1 MVGRK
6 REVSAL
12 QRAMTSDESEFV
24 AIYGRR
30 RIGKTYLVREF
41 FKDKFAFQH
50 TGLEKDDMAKQL
62 SAFRDSLEDCG
73 MAGCAMPNGWMEV
86 FRMLRDLVA
95 RSRSKR
101 KVLFIDEMPWMDTPK
116 SDFVSAL
123 EHF

>member
-1 MVGRK
+1 
-6 REVSAL
+6 
-12 QRAMTSDESEFV
+12 
-24 AIYGRR
+24 
-30 RIGKTYLVREF
+30 
-41 FKDKFAFQH
+41 
-50 TGLEKDDMAKQL
+50 MAKQL

-73 MAGCAMPNGWMEV
+73 MAGCAMPNGWMEA

-116 SDFVSAL
+116 SDCVSAL

>member
-12 QRAMTSDESEFV
+12 QRAMTSGESEFV

-50 TGLEKDDMAKQL
+50 TGLEKGDMAKQL

-73 MAGCAMPNGWMEV
+73 MAGCAMPNGWMEA

-95 RSRSKR
+95 RSSGMVVRG
-101 KVLFIDEMPWMDTPK
+101 E
-116 SDFVSAL
+116 
-123 EHF
+123 